1 MALALPTHNSSGLA
15 PSTLHSPQPRQ
26 VFLPPFIG
34 AHILLKPV
42 VVVLVPAISV
52 AAFLVLRNIFTKIA
66 DLALTVWASFPPYN
80 QVVIEAGMMRL
91 EFGCAMQPVP
101 MTFVAEFAISRRDA
115 VDRGFAEVFAKEW
128 WWNGEDRERVCYVG
142 VRYVGEG
149 GTVVAPP
156 E

>member
-1 MALALPTHNSSGLA
+1 
-15 PSTLHSPQPRQ
+15 
-26 VFLPPFIG
+26 
-34 AHILLKPV
+34 
-42 VVVLVPAISV
+42 
-52 AAFLVLRNIFTKIA
+52 
-66 DLALTVWASFPPYN
+66 
-80 QVVIEAGMMRL
+80 MMRL